1 MKMKPTKRPA
11 TKKKKGGK
19 KSGKTGEER
28 KRKVQCR
35 PELSEPKYMRNM
47 RHER

>member
-1 MKMKPTKRPA
+1 MKMKPTKCPA
-11 TKKKKGGK
+11 TKKKGGK
-19 KSGKTGEER
+19 KSGKRGEER
-28 KRKVQCR
+28 NRKVQCR

>member
-1 MKMKPTKRPA
+1 MKMKPTKCPA
-11 TKKKKGGK
+11 TKKKKEARKVEK
-19 KSGKTGEER
+19 KGEER

>member
-1 MKMKPTKRPA
+1 MKMKPTKCPG

-19 KSGKTGEER
+19 KSGKRGEER

-47 RHER
+47 HHER

>member
-1 MKMKPTKRPA
+1 MPR
-11 TKKKKGGK
+11 KKKKKEARKAEKEGRR
-19 KSGKTGEER
+19 ER
-28 KRKVQCR
+28 EKYR

>member
-1 MKMKPTKRPA
+1 MKMKPTKCPA

-19 KSGKTGEER
+19 KSGKRGEER

-35 PELSEPKYMRNM
+35 TELSEPKYMRNM